1 MIPVIMPQIGQD
13 SPRGRIVR
21 WLKRVNDVVQRG
33 DVILTVESE
42 KAIFEVTAEQAG
54 VVLKILYP
62 EDAEVDILQ
71 PVAFLGESGEELST
85 VALAP
90 PPAVPSIEP
99 DQKVASPA
107 APPPPDG
114 SLPLAT
120 PAVRRLARER
130 GVDLRTV
137 RGSGPAGRVTRDDVE
152 AVGRT
157 PAGATDDLTVAFS
170 PMRQQIADRLSQ
182 SKLTIPH
189 FFLLADIDMGKVQ
202 QLRASANRAEGV
214 HLTVTDFLIKAVAQT
229 LREYP
234 RLNAYVERDRVVLKG
249 RINIGVA
256 TAIEPGPSEPDGGGL
271 LVPVI
276 ADADLKSVYEISA
289 RSREVTRAARRRLI
303 DAGVASTFTI
313 SSLGAHGIS
322 CFAPIINPP
331 ECAILAVG
339 AITPR
344 AVPRASAIEVRE
356 MMTVTLACDHRAV
369 DGVYAAGFLN
379 AMKTWLENLD
389 GIG

>member
-21 WLKRVNDVVQRG
+21 WLKKENDAVQRG
-33 DVILTVESE
+33 EVILTVESE

-71 PVAFLGESGEELST
+71 PVAFLGESGEELGT
-85 VALAP
+85 VDLVPAP
-90 PPAVPSIEP
+90 AGPSGEP
-99 DQKVASPA
+99 DLKVASPA
-107 APPPPDG
+107 ATISPEG
-114 SLPLAT
+114 SLPLAS

-130 GVDLRTV
+130 GIDLRTV

-157 PAGATDDLTVAFS
+157 PAGAADDRMVMFS

-182 SKLTIPH
+182 SNLTIPH

-202 QLRASANRAEGV
+202 ALRASANRAEGV

-229 LREYP
+229 LRGYP
-234 RLNAYVERDRVVLKG
+234 RLNAHVERDRVVLKG

-256 TAIEPGPSEPDGGGL
+256 TAIEPGSSEPDGGGL

-276 ADADLKSVYEISA
+276 ADADLQSVYEISA

-303 DAGVASTFTI
+303 DAGVPSTFTV
-313 SSLGAHGIS
+313 SSLGAYGIS
-322 CFAPIINPP
+322 RFAPIINPP

-339 AITPR
+339 AINPR

-379 AMKTWLENLD
+379 AMKTWLENLE
-389 GIG
+389 GLG